1 MVQPRRSLIRR
12 LWAANTEA
20 EVLTIVR
27 EYAMTTL
34 RPDIAVARTRVAIGH
49 WEYAA
54 TGDESGGERVARL
67 DALLRERKGEAAVD
81 DSLCYTALAQPGDVL
96 TRYERDVHR
105 NPSEV
110 DRGELDEVGWPDLSF
125 AIACVRSRNGFTG
138 RLLLVHRTAHDYS
151 EMERAEL
158 GAPAELASLVIG

>member
-1 MVQPRRSLIRR
+1 MRRRATNP
-12 LWAANTEA
+12 AANAWRASTRCFA
-20 EVLTIVR
+20 N
-27 EYAMTTL
+27 
-34 RPDIAVARTRVAIGH
+34 ARAKPP
-49 WEYAA
+49 W
-54 TGDESGGERVARL
+54 S
-67 DALLRERKGEAAVD
+67 
-81 DSLCYTALAQPGDVL
+81 YTALAQPGDVL

-158 GAPAELASLVIG
+158 GALAELASLVIR